1 MFGLFRPKPWD
12 RDATLRR
19 AEEFRSR
26 GKPKKAVAQLRQV
39 LERDPR
45 DATAHGR
52 LAPLLLQLGR
62 HEEALLSLRVA
73 ADDFDAR
80 GFGDKSLSLWLQIA
94 QAKVTDLDA
103 WQKVVQFHVAKG
115 RKAEG
120 VKVLLQAA
128 AAQAGREGRPRAIV
142 LLQDALL
149 FEPRHLEATLG
160 LAKLLVKERRR
171 DEARALLD
179 GATGYAT
186 GAALARVRRTTFVLF
201 PGFRTFWRWLRG

>member
-1 MFGLFRPKPWD
+1 MFGFWRPAPWD

-26 GKPKKAVAQLRQV
+26 GKPKKAIAQLRKV
-39 LERDPR
+39 LEHDPR
-45 DATAHGR
+45 DALAHGR
-52 LAPLLLQLGR
+52 LAPLLLQLGKR
-62 HEEALLSLRVA
+62 EEALVSLRVA

-103 WQKVVQFHVAKG
+103 WQKVTQFHVAKG

-120 VKVLLQAA
+120 VKVLLLAA
-128 AAQAGREGRPRAIV
+128 DAQEGREGRPRAIL
-142 LLQDALL
+142 LLQDVLL
-149 FEPRHLEATLG
+149 FEPRHLEATLW
-160 LAKLLVKERRR
+160 LAKLLSKERRR

-179 GATGYAT
+179 AAVEFST
-186 GAALARVRRTTFVLF
+186 GADLKHVRRTMFFLF
-201 PGFRTFWRWLRG
+201 PGFRTFWRWLRA